1 MTQRNQRHGFSEE
14 PHHFPG
20 ANEVIANVE
29 PQKLKIGDGGRVVIP
44 AEMRAAMMVKPGD
57 VVTAEIVDGELR
69 ITSPMVA
76 LRRIQALARN
86 YKKPGESVVDEF
98 LADKYAEVA
107 REDDE
112 ERAWQEA
119 YADRVKGRK

>member
-1 MTQRNQRHGFSEE
+1 MIHQIENNGFSEE
-14 PHHFPG
+14 PPQFQG
-20 ANEVIANVE
+20 ANDAIANVE

-57 VVTAEIVDGELR
+57 MVTAEIVDGEFR
-69 ITSPMVA
+69 IISPMVA

-107 REDDE
+107 REDEE
-112 ERAWQEA
+112 ERTWQER
-119 YADRVKGRK
+119 YDKRVKGRK